1 MTSGEPNVQDAS
13 APPNTPA
20 EPSHRER
27 TSDAR
32 PTPVPGT
39 QVLNSQDLLRGH
51 KTVSIEHNGEH
62 YRLQHT
68 RAGKLILTK

>member
-1 MTSGEPNVQDAS
+1 MQDAS
-13 APPNTPA
+13 APLNTSA
-20 EPSHRER
+20 EPNPRDRER
-27 TSDAR
+27 TSEAR
-32 PTPVPGT
+32 LTQEPGT

-51 KTVSIEHNGEH
+51 KTVSIEHNGER